1 MLSTAHSQR
10 TVGRLAWVAAWT
22 GLVVGQLHALARH
35 NTADGAGDL
44 TLPLTRLWSD
54 PARSALRPLLD
65 WADPDTVYLTYG
77 KIWLPVFVAFTLCA
91 VVVRR
96 RRRPSGFEKVAWAV
110 ALTGYALA
118 CVGVFLDYY
127 TQWTSYLPDAVAGP
141 MFAVTIAGLLLTLV
155 GSTLLGIALLR
166 RGGVPRLAG
175 WLLALTIPL
184 AAGVLQLTS
193 MGSAALPIMFAF
205 GLIGRDLAAE
215 QPYAQVAGAPVSA

>member
-1 MLSTAHSQR
+1 MLSTAQSQR

-44 TLPLTRLWSD
+44 KLPLTRLWSD

-96 RRRPSGFEKVAWAV
+96 RRRPTGFEKVAWGV
-110 ALTGYALA
+110 ALTGYVLV

-141 MFAVTIAGLLLTLV
+141 MFAETVLGLLLSLI

-166 RGGVPRLAG
+166 RGGVARGPA

-184 AAGVLQLTS
+184 AVGVLQVTS
-193 MGSAALPIMFAF
+193 MGSATLPIMFAF
-205 GLIGRDLAAE
+205 GWLGRDLAAE
-215 QPYAQVAGAPVSA
+215 QPYAQVAGAPASA